1 MEKTNSNYDE
11 AIVDNSMV
19 PRVSVLMCVYN
30 GMPYLEQS
38 VMSILDQTFQDFEF
52 VIINDGSTD
61 TTQQTLEKFTDP
73 RIRLVTQDNTGLTKA
88 LNEGIKLCRG
98 EFIARIDADDL
109 SMPQRLEK
117 QLAFLEKNSEVG
129 ILGAAYIEIDDKG
142 NILFKKTCHL
152 EDNQLRKILIKYNP
166 FCHTSIMIRKSIFE
180 KIGLYDESF
189 TYAQDYELWFRVA
202 KYYKLANLSQF
213 LSKRRIRKESIS
225 FTFESQQLKY
235 AIKARIKGIQ
245 ENQYPFYLYVYLIWP
260 LIVMNIPASIRT
272 WIHKYVVRKFT

>member
-98 EFIARIDADDL
+98 EFIARIGYL
-109 SMPQRLEK
+109 SL
-117 QLAFLEKNSEVG
+117 NCTSSEVRG
-129 ILGAAYIEIDDKG
+129 II
-142 NILFKKTCHL
+142 N
-152 EDNQLRKILIKYNP
+152 
-166 FCHTSIMIRKSIFE
+166 
-180 KIGLYDESF
+180 
-189 TYAQDYELWFRVA
+189 
-202 KYYKLANLSQF
+202 
-213 LSKRRIRKESIS
+213 
-225 FTFESQQLKY
+225 
-235 AIKARIKGIQ
+235 
-245 ENQYPFYLYVYLIWP
+245 
-260 LIVMNIPASIRT
+260 
-272 WIHKYVVRKFT
+272 